1 MVSTDRA
8 LRTASATLWLARPGP
23 GERVVLP
30 VSPLQHLYVA
40 AGRVRLPTDAT
51 LLDVGDCL
59 RLADEPGLSLVAG
72 PGTELLIWAFD

>member
-1 MVSTDRA
+1 MR
-8 LRTASATLWLARPGP
+8 LRTASAKLWLSRPGP

-40 AGRVRLPTDAT
+40 GGRVRLPTAST

-59 RLADEPGLSLVAG
+59 RLVDEPGLPLVATSG
-72 PGTELLIWAFD
+72 AELLIWAFD